1 MRFLVTGALGQLG
14 RVACEAVA
22 ARGWQAIATDVPE
35 VPVDDFDALAAVFG
49 REQPTHV
56 LHCGAITNVDGCEAD
71 PDTANRVN
79 GTGTAHV
86 ARLAE
91 QHGAALVYVS
101 TDFVFDGKGT
111 RPYRPEDPPGPIS
124 AYGVSK
130 LLGERAVL
138 ERGCAAFYVTRT
150 AWVFGPG
157 GKNFPRA
164 ILDRA
169 RSGQPLRVVDDQIGC
184 PSMTRDL
191 AEAMLDL
198 ITSGA
203 PGGIYHMANEGS
215 CSWHRFACQI
225 LQAAAI
231 DVPVGTMSSA
241 ELGRPAP
248 RPAYSVLDCSKLTAV
263 RGKPLPHYEDAL
275 RRYLQE
281 ELS

>member
-1 MRFLVTGALGQLG
+1 MTA
-14 RVACEAVA
+14 
-22 ARGWQAIATDVPE
+22 AIAQRGRRAFGVDVEEMPLE
-35 VPVDDFDALAAVFG
+35 ERG
-49 REQPTHV
+49 RILSTLLTHRPRWIV
-56 LHCGAITNVDGCEAD
+56 HCGAITNVDGCEQD
-71 PDTANRVN
+71 PLAAHRVN
-79 GTGTAHV
+79 GLATAWI
-86 ARLAE
+86 AE
-91 QHGAALVYVS
+91 AAGKIDAGLVYVS